1 MIDEKK
7 LIEEIKSMVRPL
19 LTPNGTAY
27 FDDAIQVHNETIVD
41 VLNVIEQQPKV
52 REWIPVD
59 VVIPADGE
67 HVQISYIDY
76 NTGKHRCDSIAYLCN
91 GLWYWQYSDPEYGEP
106 ACAEI
111 TAWRPLGEPYM
122 EEQKESDAA

>member
-7 LIEEIKSMVRPL
+7 LIE
-19 LTPNGTAY
+19 
-27 FDDAIQVHNETIVD
+27 AIHSHKVINASG
-41 VLNVIEQQPKV
+41 NVEPAVYMFNTGLDKAIELAGRQPKV
-52 REWIPVD
+52 NEWFPVE
-59 VVIPADGE
+59 VVRPAEGE
-67 HVQISYIDY
+67 HVQVSYIDHI
-76 NTGKHRCDSIAYLCN
+76 TGKRRCDSIAYLYN

-106 ACAEI
+106 ACVEI